1 MVLNNIK
8 EYIMQTLISFILH
21 IDQHI
26 VNLVNYFGDWTYL
39 LLFSVIFI
47 ETGAVILPFLPGD
60 SLLFA
65 ASAIAAN
72 KDYKLSILIFIVIF
86 LLASIIGDSINFLIG
101 EKVGY
106 KMTQQ
111 KLLGKFIKPA
121 QLDKSKKFF
130 DKYGI
135 LAIFIAR
142 FMPIVR
148 TFAPFIAA
156 SSGYKYIKF
165 IKYNI
170 PACFAWVFLCC
181 GGGYFFGNIPFV
193 KEHFSIVVLG
203 IIFITCI
210 PAIIALIK
218 EKS

>member
-1 MVLNNIK
+1 
-8 EYIMQTLISFILH
+8 MQTLISFILH

-26 VNLVNYFGDWTYL
+26 INLVNYFGDWTYL
-39 LLFSVIFI
+39 LLFSIIFI
-47 ETGAVILPFLPGD
+47 ETGAVIMPFLPGD

-72 KDYKLSILIFIVIF
+72 TEYKLNIIIFIIIF
-86 LLASIIGDSINFLIG
+86 LLASILGDSINFFLG
-101 EKVGY
+101 EKIGY

-111 KLLGKFIKPA
+111 KFLSKFIKPS
-121 QLDKSKKFF
+121 QLKKSKDFF
-130 DKYGI
+130 NKYGI

-156 SSGYKYIKF
+156 SSGYKYTKF

-170 PACFAWVFLCC
+170 PACLAWVFLCC
-181 GGGYFFGNIPFV
+181 GGGYFFGNITFV
-193 KEHFSIVVLG
+193 QNHFSIVVLG
-203 IIFITCI
+203 IILVTCI
-210 PAIIALIK
+210 PAIIAVIK